1 MRKVPKRPKG
11 PDFVRYLHEFVL
23 ESIGNKGLQIL
34 LSMGDGATDEI
45 IEQKTRLKIAE
56 IRSILNHLHS
66 YGFVEYTREKNMQNG
81 WFTYTWKVN
90 MDRAMQNFLMIKR
103 KEVERLKTGLEA
115 SEGAVLYQCRKGC
128 SKLHFEHA
136 MENKFRCPT
145 CTSDLKYLDTKDELK
160 RAEIRINAIERI
172 LSARGE
178 LPERDRFTRTVY

>member
-1 MRKVPKRPKG
+1 MRKVPRRPKG

-34 LSMGDGATDEI
+34 LCMGEGATDEL

-90 MDRAMQNFLMIKR
+90 MDRAMQNFLMIKK
-103 KEVERLKTGLEA
+103 KEVEKLKTGLEA
-115 SEGAVLYQCRKGC
+115 NEGAVLYKCRKGC
-128 SKLHFEHA
+128 ANLHFDNA
-136 MENKFRCPT
+136 MDNKFRCPT
-145 CTSDLKYLDTKDELK
+145 CNSDLKYLDSKDELK
-160 RAEIRINAIERI
+160 RAEVRIKTIEKI
-172 LSARGE
+172 LSVRGE
-178 LPERDRFTRTVY
+178 MPVAERFVRTSY